1 MARIKPSSFLF
12 GAAAGAAIQ
21 YFLDPE
27 TGNRRRSVASDKAG
41 RYMRQGRQAAEQQA
55 SQAANVAK
63 GAAVE
68 TAKSAPGVREAADRE
83 AAERLNDPA
92 LARKVETAIFR
103 DADVPKGNIA
113 VNAEEGVVYL
123 RGEVED
129 PDQIAALG
137 RAASEVEGVGEVEN
151 LLHKP
156 GEPAPMKS

>member
-27 TGNRRRSVASDKAG
+27 TGNRRRSAAGDKAG
-41 RYMRQGRQAAEQQA
+41 KYVRQSRRAAEQQA
-55 SQAANVAK
+55 SQAANAAK

-103 DADVPKGNIA
+103 DADVPKGDIS

-129 PDQIAALG
+129 PDRIAALG

-151 LLHKP
+151 LLHRP